1 MRGHLYSLH
10 PSIWHVVEVKM
21 EIPNSDNEDY
31 NIVEAEQ
38 IIHRNAQAATL
49 LLASLYMEEYNKV
62 SVLKKAKEI

>member
-1 MRGHLYSLH
+1 
-10 PSIWHVVEVKM
+10 M